1 MVEFGEQ
8 LRRAREEKGMTQQSL
23 AEQLY
28 VTRQSVSRWEC
39 GDRYPDLLTTKKIS
53 EILEVSLDDLLSGKE
68 MEKVVERNPVIENK
82 VANNIM
88 IALYAAVVL
97 SMMVPVFDQLI
108 RITGT
113 DNPIFSLLRFPNE
126 QLLMITTV
134 IKIICFIFGLVNALR
149 GMFSP
154 KRMGVVIVGDFIA
167 MSISAFRCWPFLTS
181 WHELFLGGIGWQTI
195 VVILIPLIPN
205 LIGAVAACCYFLFG
219 KKQTIWPIMII
230 LAGLFNILIAVMGKI
245 QLLYRYSEAFT
256 LNHSLSLVL
265 TITIYGL
272 FIFQTVTLLIKRKRV
287 KASAE
292 TNNEVTQNPENIQ

>member
-82 VANNIM
+82 AANNIM
-88 IALYAAVVL
+88 IALYSIVVL
-97 SMMVPVFDQLI
+97 AMTAPIFDQLL
-108 RITGT
+108 RIPQTQEPFFDYVIVPGAA
-113 DNPIFSLLRFPNE
+113 
-126 QLLMITTV
+126 ITLIATI
-134 IKIICFIFGLVNALR
+134 IKIICFIFGLVNSLR

-154 KRMGVVIVGDFIA
+154 KRMGVVIVGYFVA
-167 MSISAFRCWPFLTS
+167 MCVSAFIVFPLTPMGL
-181 WHELFLGGIGWQTI
+181 HGLFLRGVGWQTI
-195 VVILIPLIPN
+195 GALMIMLLPN
-205 LIGAVAACCYFLFG
+205 VLGAVAASCYFLWG
-219 KKQTIWPIMII
+219 KKQTVWPVLII
-230 LAGLFNILIAVMGKI
+230 AASVFEVFVEILSKI
-245 QLLYRYSEAFT
+245 TLLSRFSEFFT
-256 LNHSLSLVL
+256 MNHSLSMILNIAV
-265 TITIYGL
+265 YGL

-287 KASAE
+287 EKTAD
-292 TNNEVTQNPENIQ
+292 PENK